1 MRETKDYHLNGRGP
15 EQVGEESRAKLLSLR
30 VILLSIPKA
39 IIFLIVSHVSI
50 SLGELGYKRLIVH
63 FV

>member
-1 MRETKDYHLNGRGP
+1 MRETKDYHLNGRGS
-15 EQVGEESRAKLLSLR
+15 EQVGEESRAKLFSLW

-39 IIFLIVSHVSI
+39 IIFDYIVLI

>member
-39 IIFLIVSHVSI
+39 IIFDYIVLI